1 MDNIYTI
8 NKNELPFLLQ
18 QIPDALEKLYVKGK
32 MPKEDAKLLCVVGA
46 RKYSSYGEE
55 ACKKL
60 LSGLTGY
67 NICIVS
73 GLALGI
79 DSIAHRAAMEAGLQ
93 TIAFPGSGL
102 DPKVLYPPSHIRLA
116 EEIVHSGGALI
127 SEFEM
132 MQEGAPWTF
141 PQRNR
146 LMAGISHATLV
157 IEAELISG
165 TLITSKLA
173 TDYNRDVGA
182 VPGQIFSPLSA
193 GPHMLIRLGATP
205 ITSSQDILEML
216 GLKAREV
223 VVQKELPLGLNEN
236 ERKVMELLQIE
247 PHTSEQL
254 VLKTGLEARKINETV
269 SSLEIGGIVKEI
281 LGKIKIISP
290 VSRYTYRSSR

>member
-1 MDNIYTI
+1 MDDIYTL

-18 QIPDALEKLYVKGK
+18 QIPDAPEKLYVKGK

-46 RKYSSYGEE
+46 RKYSSYGEG

-60 LSGLTGY
+60 ISGLTGY

-102 DPKVLYPPSHIRLA
+102 DPKVLYPPSHIRLSK
-116 EEIVHSGGALI
+116 EIVHSGGALI
-127 SEFEM
+127 SEFDH
-132 MQEGAPWTF
+132 MQEGAHWTF

-146 LMAGISHATLV
+146 LMAGMSHATLV

-173 TDYNRDVGA
+173 TDYNREVGA

-216 GLKAREV
+216 GLKARENI
-223 VVQKELPLGLNEN
+223 VQKELPLGLNEN
-236 ERKVMELLQIE
+236 EKKVMEILQIE

-254 VLKTGLEARKINETV
+254 VLKTGLEARKINEII
-269 SSLEIGGIVKEI
+269 SSLEVNGFVEEMM
-281 LGKIKIISP
+281 GKVRIKS
-290 VSRYTYRSSR
+290 